1 MLMEN
6 LGELR
11 QSIAAFLSVG
21 MEEFQRSEAG
31 GSSVNVHVTY
41 LIEKVPK
48 SAKKQE

>member
-31 GSSVNVHVTY
+31 GCENGGQGVGQ
-41 LIEKVPK
+41 EVPEIK
-48 SAKKQE
+48 L